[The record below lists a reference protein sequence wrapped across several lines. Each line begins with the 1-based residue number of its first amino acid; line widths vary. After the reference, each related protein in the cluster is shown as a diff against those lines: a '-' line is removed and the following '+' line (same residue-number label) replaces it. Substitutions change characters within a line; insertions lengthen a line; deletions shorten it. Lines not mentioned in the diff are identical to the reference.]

1 MRRTKYDLTSLEDI
15 YYDIL
20 ERGKFTNRDA
30 NDIRKELNMFFKDS
44 RCEQVYYTDNTDK
57 MFFGMKVFARMDP
70 NMVEEYLMGEDDVR
84 ISSYVL
90 ELDSHLFDPTL
101 GLNCKELV
109 ALTLHE
115 VGHVV
120 NDSTP
125 VYNMRAY
132 IDEYMAANKETLRMS
147 DSIQYRE
154 ILTFAMKDF
163 ISKQRSIFYTH
174 DVDEVLADDFVRSY
188 GYGDALE
195 SAMNTIIRNF
205 KGLYTGNSK
214 IDKFSVFMWTLGIYK
229 HLGTRRIAAI
239 RTLNRAKAL
248 TGSRLE
254 KAEIE
259 NVIRK
264 INRIDDSML
273 MSESSS
279 KDPKVVYSIKR
290 RMAKMRANTMRSL
303 EDDYYELN
311 MRIRNVE
318 DEEDA
323 LYLMRQINTRI
334 GLIDD
339 YINSED
345 LSTQDVKRWTDTMD
359 RFKRLRDEL
368 SSSLIYK
375 NKSYGL
381 YVAYPDIKENNY

>member
-30 NDIRKELNMFFKDS
+30 NNIRKELNMFFKDS

-101 GLNCKELV
+101 EMTCEELV

-195 SAMNTIIRNF
+195 SAMNNIIANF

-214 IDKFSVFMWTLGIYK
+214 VDKFSVFMWTLGIYK

-345 LSTQDVKRWTDTMD
+345 LSTHDVKRWTDTMD

>member
-20 ERGKFTNRDA
+20 ERGKFSNRDA

-125 VYNMRAY
+125 VYSMRAY
-132 IDEYMAANKETLRMS
+132 IDEYLAANKETLRMS
-147 DSIQYRE
+147 DSVQYRE

-163 ISKQRSIFYTH
+163 ISKQSSIFYTH

-214 IDKFSVFMWTLGIYK
+214 VDKFSVFMWTLGIYK

-279 KDPKVVYSIKR
+279 KDPKVIYSIKR

-359 RFKRLRDEL
+359 KFKRLRDEL

>member
-20 ERGKFTNRDA
+20 EHGKFSNRDA

-70 NMVEEYLMGEDDVR
+70 NRVEEYLMGEDDVR
-84 ISSYVL
+84 IYSYVL

-132 IDEYMAANKETLRMS
+132 IDEYLAANKETLRMS
-147 DSIQYRE
+147 DSVQYRE

-163 ISKQRSIFYTH
+163 ISKQRSIFYTN

-214 IDKFSVFMWTLGIYK
+214 VDKFSVFMWTLGIYK

-279 KDPKVVYSIKR
+279 KDPKVIYSIKR

-359 RFKRLRDEL
+359 KFKRLRDEL

>member
-20 ERGKFTNRDA
+20 ERGKFSNRDA
-30 NDIRKELNMFFKDS
+30 NNIRKELNMFFKDS

-70 NMVEEYLMGEDDVR
+70 NMVEEYLMGEDHVR

-132 IDEYMAANKETLRMS
+132 IDEYLAANKETLRMS

-163 ISKQRSIFYTH
+163 ISKQRSIFYTN

-214 IDKFSVFMWTLGIYK
+214 VDKFSVFMWTLGIYK

-279 KDPKVVYSIKR
+279 KDPKVIYSIKR

-345 LSTQDVKRWTDTMD
+345 LSRQDVKRWTDTMD
-359 RFKRLRDEL
+359 KFKRLRDEL

>member
-20 ERGKFTNRDA
+20 ERGKFSNRDA

-84 ISSYVL
+84 IYSYVL

-132 IDEYMAANKETLRMS
+132 IDEYLAANKETLRMS

-279 KDPKVVYSIKR
+279 KDPKVIYSIKR

-359 RFKRLRDEL
+359 KFKRLRDEL

>member
-20 ERGKFTNRDA
+20 EHGKFSNRDA
-30 NDIRKELNMFFKDS
+30 NNIRKELNMFFKDS

-84 ISSYVL
+84 IYSYVL

-115 VGHVV
+115 VVHVV

-132 IDEYMAANKETLRMS
+132 IDEYLAANKETLRMS

-214 IDKFSVFMWTLGIYK
+214 VDKFSVFMWTLGIYK

-279 KDPKVVYSIKR
+279 KDPKVIYSIKR

-359 RFKRLRDEL
+359 KFKRLRDEL